1 MCGLSA
7 SELREGPV
15 WFPQGW
21 VQLIFWHETYVRI
34 DFQQLDG
41 KLLKNTT
48 YCSRDVSHG
57 TGLGCQT
64 WSLVYDPQPHR
75 KGRDPLSG
83 SVCECVCVQDYSP
96 APTFTTFSSC
106 ETGAPALPRLAL
118 KWCSSLFELWTPLC
132 YWPWPKTPRSAK
144 IPF

>member
-1 MCGLSA
+1 MEVVCGLSA

-48 YCSRDVSHG
+48 YCSRDVSHC
-57 TGLGCQT
+57 TGRGCQT
-64 WSLVYDPQPHR
+64 WSLVYDPPPHR
-75 KGRDPLSG
+75 KGGTLFQVVCV
-83 SVCECVCVQDYSP
+83 SVCVFRTIPRPPLLLRFPSVRQEFLRCPGSP
-96 APTFTTFSSC
+96 
-106 ETGAPALPRLAL
+106 
-118 KWCSSLFELWTPLC
+118 
-132 YWPWPKTPRSAK
+132 
-144 IPF
+144 